1 MPPLRRFL
9 PRGLFGRSL
18 LIVMVP
24 LVLLQAVS
32 AYVFYT
38 RHWED
43 VGRRLALGLAG
54 EIALLIDAI
63 GADGGQVNA
72 AWLIHRARY
81 DMAVDAQFEPGAT
94 LPGRP
99 PHPLFGPV
107 DQTLARVLPERI
119 SHPYHFDTRSDPEN
133 VRIAVELSTGVL
145 TVTASRKR
153 LFSSTIYVFI
163 GWMVGTSLVLLALA
177 IYFLRRQIR
186 PMRAL
191 AHAADSFGKGVLV
204 ADFKPYGAT
213 EVRQASRAFL
223 RMRERIRRQLTQRT
237 EMLAGVS
244 HDLRTPLTRMKLQL
258 EMGADAEAVAA
269 LKADVADMERMIEGY
284 LAFARGE
291 GSESASEVAIADLL
305 EEVAADALRNGVAL
319 GLGAVPEAIQLTLR
333 RNAVK
338 RALTNLVDNAARYG
352 SRVELAAGATREA
365 LSITIDD
372 DGPGIP
378 ADSREAVLKPF
389 FRLDASRNP
398 GTGSVGLGLS
408 IAADVVRNHGGDLA
422 LEDSPLGGLRARV
435 TLPL

>member
-1 MPPLRRFL
+1 MRPLRRFL
-9 PRGLFGRSL
+9 PGGLFGRSL

-32 AYVFYT
+32 AYIFYS

-54 EIALLIDAI
+54 EIALLIDAVK
-63 GADGGQVNA
+63 ADGSQVNA
-72 AWLIHRARY
+72 SWLINRARL
-81 DMAVDAQFEPGAT
+81 DMAVEAAFEPGVT
-94 LPGRP
+94 LPDRP
-99 PHPLFGPV
+99 SHVFFGPV

-119 SHPYHFDTRSDPEN
+119 SHPYQFDTHSNPDRVS
-133 VRIAVELSTGVL
+133 IAVELATGVL
-145 TVTASRKR
+145 TVSASRKR

-163 GWMVGTSLVLLALA
+163 LWMVGTSLVLLALA

-186 PMRAL
+186 PIRAL
-191 AHAADSFGKGVLV
+191 AHAADSFGKGVLI

-213 EVRQASRAFL
+213 EVRQAARAFL

-244 HDLRTPLTRMKLQL
+244 HDLRTPLTRMRLQL
-258 EMGADAEAVAA
+258 EMDADAGAIAA
-269 LKADVADMERMIEGY
+269 LKADVTDMERMIEGY

-291 GSESASEVAIADLL
+291 DSEGTTEVTLADLL
-305 EEVAADALRNGVAL
+305 AEVAADAKRNDIALTLGGVPDGVMLA
-319 GLGAVPEAIQLTLR
+319 LR

-338 RALTNLVDNAARYG
+338 RALTNLIDNAARYG
-352 SRVELAAGATREA
+352 SRVDLAATLGQET

-378 ADSREAVLKPF
+378 AESREAVFKPF
-389 FRLDASRNP
+389 FRLDPSRNP
-398 GTGSVGLGLS
+398 DTGGVGLGLS
-408 IAADVVRNHGGDLA
+408 IAADVMRNHGGDLR
-422 LEDSPLGGLRARV
+422 LEDAPLGGLRAHA
-435 TLPL
+435 TLPI

>member
-1 MPPLRRFL
+1 MRPLRRFL

-32 AYVFYT
+32 AYIFYN
-38 RHWED
+38 RHWDD

-54 EIALLIDAI
+54 EIALLIDAVR
-63 GADGGQVNA
+63 ADGELVNS
-72 AWLIHRARY
+72 AWLIHRARS
-81 DMAVDAQFEPGAT
+81 DMAVEASFAEGAVLPEAQ
-94 LPGRP
+94 
-99 PHPLFGPV
+99 PHALFGPV
-107 DQTLARVLPERI
+107 DRTLERVLPERI
-119 SHPYHFDTRSDPEN
+119 SQPYQFDTRSDPER
-133 VRIAVELSTGVL
+133 VTIAVELATGVL

-153 LFSSTIYVFI
+153 LFSSTVYIFI
-163 GWMVGTSLVLLALA
+163 GWMIGTSLVLLALA

-291 GSESASEVAIADLL
+291 GSEAASEVAITDLL
-305 EEVAADALRNGVAL
+305 EEVATDALRNGVAL
-319 GLGAVPEAIQLTLR
+319 GLGAVPDGIVLTLR

-338 RALTNLVDNAARYG
+338 RALTNLIDNAARYG
-352 SRVELAAGATREA
+352 SRVELAASAAREA
-365 LSITIDD
+365 LSITVDD

-378 ADSREAVLKPF
+378 EESREAVLKPF
-389 FRLDASRNP
+389 FRLDPSRNP
-398 GTGSVGLGLS
+398 GTGGVGLGLS
-408 IAADVVRNHGGDLA
+408 IAADVVRNHGGNLA